1 MGTRYRERRH
11 RLNMHAEE
19 GGIVVEASLTLPFFA
34 LLLLGAVSLIQLAAV
49 DVALRS
55 AVSDTVKTVAAD
67 MYPVRLLYGEAKQRV
82 ESSKPAQAR
91 NEVAGRVEAAR
102 DKVQT
107 AEQFV
112 DDYAAYIP
120 EPIVRL
126 ADAEKRLRSALED
139 AADDR
144 LEEVKQT
151 AARTI
156 AKEAVTPIL
165 ASFADTSILK
175 RDRLQ
180 VTAVDWP
187 VPDDPERAWVG
198 IEATYEMKLALPF
211 VTHTIVLKKKAFERC
226 WIGSGQRTQ

>member
-1 MGTRYRERRH
+1 METMNRKRRH
-11 RLNMHAEE
+11 RLFMYSDE

-34 LLLLGAVSLIQLAAV
+34 LLLLGAISMIQLAAV

-55 AVSDTVKTVAAD
+55 AVSETVKTVAAD
-67 MYPVRLLYGEAKQRV
+67 MYPVRLLYGEAKQKV
-82 ESSKPAQAR
+82 ESSKPAQAW
-91 NEVAGRVEAAR
+91 NAVEGRVEAAR
-102 DKVQT
+102 DKAEA

-120 EPIVRL
+120 EPVVQL
-126 ADAEKRLRSALED
+126 ADAEKRLRTALED

-144 LEEVKQT
+144 LDEVKQ
-151 AARTI
+151 AAASTI

-165 ASFADTSILK
+165 AGFADTSILK
-175 RDRLQ
+175 RNRLR

-187 VPDDPERAWVG
+187 VPDDPERAWIG

-211 VTHTIVLKKKAFERC
+211 VTHAIVLKKKAFERC
-226 WIGSGQRTQ
+226 WIGSG